1 MKIVYAGGGTGG
13 HINPA
18 LSIADYVKEKDP
30 DSKALFIGTKRG
42 LEKKLVPAAGY
53 DIEFIDIQ
61 GFDRK
66 RLWRNA
72 STLVKLVKANQK
84 CKKLL
89 KEFGA
94 DAVVCT
100 GGYVSGPVAMAAG
113 KLKIPAL
120 IVPLEKNSR
129 GDQKENADYFFSKGL
144 ISVASENTLSQ
155 NLCAKLQAVLA
166 DEAMK
171 NALETGPFSKSG
183 NEKIIAAV
191 EETLRE
197 NQK

>member
-1 MKIVYAGGGTGG
+1 MHILGEKNVAAAPAHAHYTPLAYAENMGEAYANANVVLARAGSNT
-13 HINPA
+13 
-18 LSIADYVKEKDP
+18 LFEIA
-30 DSKALFIGTKRG
+30 A
-42 LEKKLVPAAGY
+42 
-53 DIEFIDIQ
+53 
-61 GFDRK
+61 
-66 RLWRNA
+66 
-72 STLVKLVKANQK
+72 
-84 CKKLL
+84 
-89 KEFGA
+89 
-94 DAVVCT
+94 
-100 GGYVSGPVAMAAG
+100 
-113 KLKIPAL
+113 LKIPAL